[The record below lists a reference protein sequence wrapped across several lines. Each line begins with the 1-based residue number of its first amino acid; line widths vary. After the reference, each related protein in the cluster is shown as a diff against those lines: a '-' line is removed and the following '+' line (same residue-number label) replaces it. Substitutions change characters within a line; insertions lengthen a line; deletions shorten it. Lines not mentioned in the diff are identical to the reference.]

1 MFQAQGTEIVSVF
14 SGRYQDIASIVL
26 FCLPHHG
33 IQVTVNIDLRLTLI
47 LCQIDTI
54 VEQLL
59 DCGQKERYSFPFASA
74 VDSLKCVSSAVC
86 IYADV
91 IKPGACTG
99 FSNRRWR

>member
-1 MFQAQGTEIVSVF
+1 MK
-14 SGRYQDIASIVL
+14 
-26 FCLPHHG
+26 
-33 IQVTVNIDLRLTLI
+33 IDLQINLI
-47 LCQIDTI
+47 ACQVDTT

-59 DCGQKERYSFPFASA
+59 DCRQKERYSFPFASA

-86 IYADV
+86 VYADV

>member
-1 MFQAQGTEIVSVF
+1 MKI
-14 SGRYQDIASIVL
+14 DIQI
-26 FCLPHHG
+26 
-33 IQVTVNIDLRLTLI
+33 TLI
-47 LCQIDTI
+47 SCQIDTI

-59 DCGQKERYSFPFASA
+59 DYEQKERYSFPFASA
-74 VDSLKCVSSAVC
+74 VDSLKCVSPAVC